1 MLSFTASLLE
11 TIIVKT
17 SVFAVTQSV
26 NLLYYSGS
34 TIYNYYY
41 PTLSETDRL
50 KNEIQQLRNEI
61 YLIKDKEYNDIS
73 NTILEFSADEQIS

>member
-1 MLSFTASLLE
+1 MLSLTASILE
-11 TIIVKT
+11 TVIIKT
-17 SVFAVTQSV
+17 SVFAVTQSF
-26 NLLYYSGS
+26 NLVYYSGS